1 MEHLLNDQQPT
12 AVFASNDLIALG
24 AIDAIKR
31 WGLRIPED
39 ISIIGCDD
47 IGYASMSTP
56 KLSTMRLPSYEMGV
70 EAMEMLQGK
79 ISGES
84 TAIKHVYLDYS
95 FVERETTRPVV
106 SPKQIQ
112 IAVVGSLNMDYS
124 TKLSRRPSSGD
135 EVFHTRIALPHGK
148 RQQQADEGQR
158 PEGVLQLRA
167 DLAAQQIVQ
176 RDQDGQ

>member
-56 KLSTMRLPSYEMGV
+56 KLSTMRLPSYEDGRGGHGDA
-70 EAMEMLQGK
+70 EGK
-79 ISGES
+79 IS
-84 TAIKHVYLDYS
+84 
-95 FVERETTRPVV
+95 R
-106 SPKQIQ
+106 
-112 IAVVGSLNMDYS
+112 
-124 TKLSRRPSSGD
+124 
-135 EVFHTRIALPHGK
+135 
-148 RQQQADEGQR
+148 
-158 PEGVLQLRA
+158 
-167 DLAAQQIVQ
+167 
-176 RDQDGQ
+176 